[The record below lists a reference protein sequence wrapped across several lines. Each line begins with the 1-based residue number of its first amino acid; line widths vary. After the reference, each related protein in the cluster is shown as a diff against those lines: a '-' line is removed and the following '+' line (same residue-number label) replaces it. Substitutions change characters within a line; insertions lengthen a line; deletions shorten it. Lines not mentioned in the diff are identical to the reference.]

1 MKKLLIIIPARKGS
15 KRLKNKNVLKLGSKS
30 LVEKTIIFA
39 KKLVTKNKIIL
50 SSDSKK
56 IQQIGIKHQIFAPW
70 LRPPSLSQNYSTTS
84 SVVLHAIK
92 WYEKEVAKISGILL
106 LQPTTPFRSKKYFK
120 KAISRFF
127 KNSKNNFVSIH
138 SLKRRDVKKNL
149 VQFKGQVIEKKKKL
163 KYFLNGSMYLISA
176 AEFKLKKKFITNL
189 SIGIPINKKKFQ
201 IDIDYLSDLKKARK
215 YL

>member
-15 KRLKNKNVLKLGSKS
+15 KRLKNKNILKLGSKS

-39 KKLVTKNKIIL
+39 KKLVTKNKIVL

-56 IQQIGIKHQIFAPW
+56 IQQIGIKHQIYAPW
-70 LRPPSLSQNYSTTS
+70 LRPRNLSQNYSTTS
-84 SVVLHAIK
+84 SAVLHALK
-92 WYEKEVAKISGILL
+92 WYEKEVDKISGILL
-106 LQPTTPFRSKKYFK
+106 LQPTTPFRSKIFFK
-120 KAISRFF
+120 KAINKFF

-138 SLKRRDVKKNL
+138 SLKKKEIKKDL
-149 VQFKGQVIEKKKKL
+149 VQFKGRVIEEKNKI
-163 KYFLNGSMYLISA
+163 KYFLNGSMYLIST
-176 AEFKLKKKFITNL
+176 AEFKLKKKFVTNS